1 LQVHVRDYPG
11 FEETARKILMS
22 KPSLMQNWVT
32 LAAACFANRNYTG
45 CMQSVESILSFA
57 DQAEGKSKMK
67 RHEKSEII
75 LIGLRALEAQVKY
88 QAALDFLKSNET
100 QIVDNVAKHD
110 HLGRIH

>member
-1 LQVHVRDYPG
+1 
-11 FEETARKILMS
+11 
-22 KPSLMQNWVT
+22 
-32 LAAACFANRNYTG
+32 
-45 CMQSVESILSFA
+45 
-57 DQAEGKSKMK
+57 MK

-75 LIGLRALEAQVKY
+75 LIGLRALEAQGKY